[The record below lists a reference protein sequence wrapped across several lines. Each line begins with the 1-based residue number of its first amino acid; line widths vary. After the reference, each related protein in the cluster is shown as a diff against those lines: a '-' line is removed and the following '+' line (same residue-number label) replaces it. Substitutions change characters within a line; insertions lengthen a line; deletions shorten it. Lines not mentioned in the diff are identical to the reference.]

1 MSKALL
7 EVKDLHVRVEEKEIL
22 HGVNL
27 TVGQDETHVL
37 MGPNGTGKST
47 LGYAI
52 TGNPAYSVTAGS
64 ILFDGADITALPVN
78 ERAKKGVFL
87 SFQNPL
93 EVSGVTLSAFIRSAL
108 EQKTGSRL
116 RLWDFKKQLKET
128 FERLGIPQAERKS
141 LAGVGAQYDSELVYH
156 NVKDSVAAEGVV
168 YTDMESALKGE
179 YADMVRKYFMKLV
192 TPHDHKFAA
201 LHGAV
206 WSGGSFVYVPKGVH
220 LSIPLQSYFRL
231 NAKGAG
237 QFEHTLIIVDEGA
250 SLHFIEGCSAPKYNV
265 ANLHA
270 GCVELYVK
278 KGAKL
283 RYSTIENWSKNM
295 YNLNTKRA
303 LVEEGGIIEWVSGSF
318 GSHVGCLY
326 PMSILKGDN
335 SRMEFT
341 GVTFAGAGQDLDTGA
356 KVVHVG
362 KNTSSY
368 MNTRSISKSGGVST
382 FRSSV
387 GDGCAISQAS
397 ADIMLGMIV
406 GKQKDAALK
415 LGETFLKMIQ
425 GEATEEEIDSLEE
438 ASALRDIAHMP
449 ARVKCAVLGWR
460 TLKEALQ
467 TK

>member
-1 MSKALL
+1 M
-7 EVKDLHVRVEEKEIL
+7 
-22 HGVNL
+22 
-27 TVGQDETHVL
+27 
-37 MGPNGTGKST
+37 
-47 LGYAI
+47 
-52 TGNPAYSVTAGS
+52 
-64 ILFDGADITALPVN
+64 
-78 ERAKKGVFL
+78 
-87 SFQNPL
+87 
-93 EVSGVTLSAFIRSAL
+93 
-108 EQKTGSRL
+108 
-116 RLWDFKKQLKET
+116 
-128 FERLGIPQAERKS
+128 
-141 LAGVGAQYDSELVYH
+141 
-156 NVKDSVAAEGVV
+156 
-168 YTDMESALKGE
+168 
-179 YADMVRKYFMKLV
+179 
-192 TPHDHKFAA
+192 
-201 LHGAV
+201 
-206 WSGGSFVYVPKGVH
+206 YVPKGVH

-270 GCVELYVK
+270 DCVELYVK

-303 LVEEGGIIEWVSGSF
+303 LVEEGGTIEWVSGSF

-387 GDGCAISQAS
+387 VVEKGDGCAISQAS